1 MHKGTKFMLPAIRTY
16 IVGVVL
22 AASFFLFGV
31 FSAFAD
37 SYSVNVVA
45 YTQSESFYGIDA
57 AGNFVVNMSGA
68 LTSPS
73 SLCGGV
79 SGASQCFATYYAGGA
94 SPVFSTSA
102 PSLNWDNG
110 AACTHGT
117 LSGICNNGHELLGG
131 YLGDIKGVWTGP
143 GMKNYLMDGSFDG
156 GFINA
161 FGDAVFI
168 NGANDTLVSVVDTPS
183 LTLQS
188 FMVDQKPVPEPAS
201 LWLVGMGMIVA
212 AGMVRQRAYCRV
224 GVRRST
230 LK

>member
-1 MHKGTKFMLPAIRTY
+1 
-16 IVGVVL
+16 
-22 AASFFLFGV
+22 
-31 FSAFAD
+31 
-37 SYSVNVVA
+37 
-45 YTQSESFYGIDA
+45 
-57 AGNFVVNMSGA
+57 
-68 LTSPS
+68 
-73 SLCGGV
+73 
-79 SGASQCFATYYAGGA
+79 
-94 SPVFSTSA
+94 
-102 PSLNWDNG
+102 
-110 AACTHGT
+110 
-117 LSGICNNGHELLGG
+117 
-131 YLGDIKGVWTGP
+131 
-143 GMKNYLMDGSFDG
+143 MKNYLMDGSFDG